1 MQREV
6 QALFVFLIVSYYL
19 IGDRVE
25 DTREPSAEGAGEIS
39 EDQRRAPAEII
50 AVFFVKRLA
59 ILPHLLEIRVGLLA
73 LVASGD
79 KG

>member
-1 MQREV
+1 M
-6 QALFVFLIVSYYL
+6 LFLIISDDLV
-19 IGDRVE
+19 GDSVE
-25 DTREPSAEGAGEIS
+25 NTREPSAEGAGEIG
-39 EDQRRAPAEII
+39 ENKRRAPTEII
-50 AVFFVKRLA
+50 AVLFVKRLA